1 MTIRRAHSKQNFP
14 STVCK
19 ILFDEGDI
27 RVYSFYSKYI
37 FISKNAH
44 DYFLTVGGR
53 RNEVYEDLLYMDIED
68 IDLEDLTMENIKI
81 YLAFI

>member
-1 MTIRRAHSKQNFP
+1 MTIQRAYSKQNFP
-14 STVCK
+14 SGLCK
-19 ILFDEGDI
+19 ILFDEDDI
-27 RVYSFYSKYI
+27 RVYTFYTKYI

-44 DYFLTVGGR
+44 DSFITVDGM

-68 IDLEDLTMENIKI
+68 MDLEDLTMENIKI